1 MRKLFVLFIS
11 LMVLSISNLFAD
23 DFVVPVSSLPAN
35 AKAFIQKTFPGAQIW
50 KVERDG
56 GKFDVQLSNGVSV
69 DFLSNGEWVN
79 IDSEYTPIPESAFPA
94 AVIRAVKSAHPQAA
108 IIDAEKEW
116 GNYKLK
122 LNNMMELVLSGNV
135 QLMGQKFDD

>member
-11 LMVLSISNLFAD
+11 LMVLSAASLFAD
-23 DFVVPVSSLPAN
+23 DFVVPVSALPQN
-35 AKAFIQKTFPGAQIW
+35 ARAFIQRTFPSAQIW

-56 GKFDVQLSNGVSV
+56 RKFDVQLSNGVSI
-69 DFLSNGEWVN
+69 DFLTNGEWVN
-79 IDSEYTPIPESAFPA
+79 IDSEYTPIPDSAFPA
-94 AVIRAVKSAHPQAA
+94 AVIQAVRNAHPQAA
-108 IIDAEKEW
+108 VIDAETEW

-122 LNNMMELVLSGNV
+122 LNNMMEVIVSGNG